1 MKTKVILESSQLLS
15 WGGGRGVGGE
25 GRGQKCK
32 CHRVHQ
38 SCGVDKPQVTVR
50 KEAGWGKR
58 VTELVSVG
66 TVRFRASQTHTFS
79 KRKLRQRRQVLH
91 LGAIRPHCP
100 SPPPLLFWQPSK
112 LGTQTKGGS
121 LGHPHRSLER
131 PISPKGSPMRSNY
144 LGNSPQSSLLSGLRS
159 KLSISTA
166 QIKRTI
172 PSSPMTRPETCPQPP
187 SPASSRAVR
196 RWERRLGPHSPK
208 GRFSRRPEA
217 GPGSGRRAPGPRP
230 RKGAWVG
237 AVPAAERRLQ
247 ATPPPSRRQHAAP
260 PGSAPSRLPPAR
272 RAHAWGGMEAAPR
285 QPR

>member
-1 MKTKVILESSQLLS
+1 MERTLPGWEGWVA
-15 WGGGRGVGGE
+15 GGACFALTQVGRRERLGFW
-25 GRGQKCK
+25 RFCK
-32 CHRVHQ
+32 
-38 SCGVDKPQVTVR
+38 
-50 KEAGWGKR
+50 A
-58 VTELVSVG
+58 
-66 TVRFRASQTHTFS
+66 
-79 KRKLRQRRQVLH
+79 
-91 LGAIRPHCP
+91 
-100 SPPPLLFWQPSK
+100 
-112 LGTQTKGGS
+112 
-121 LGHPHRSLER
+121 
-131 PISPKGSPMRSNY
+131 
-144 LGNSPQSSLLSGLRS
+144 GLRS

-172 PSSPMTRPETCPQPP
+172 PSSSMTRPETCPQPP

-208 GRFSRRPEA
+208 GRFPRRPEA